1 MKIRY
6 ILVCLLCLALLVTGC
21 SKGGDERGEGMTE
34 HSHTT
39 ASSTKN
45 SSSTTAKTTAA
56 TTAAPKPVVLPKSN
70 NLQFDASREGTY
82 NYCPAAMKLS
92 DGTMY
97 IYYCTNTESYE
108 VVDYIG
114 CRKGARKSDG
124 TIEWGEEKIVL
135 SPGGAGA
142 WDAHHVCDPS
152 VIAGSFAYGGETYGY
167 LMAYLGCTSY
177 DNQEN
182 KIGLAVA
189 KSPEGPFVKV
199 GDEPFIDFTVN
210 SNVQVFQWGV
220 GQPSLV
226 SQDKQGKV
234 WLFYTK
240 GDVDGTR
247 LMVDVWNLS
256 DLDSPVGVTRQKLS
270 ENGLKNLDGG
280 NDFMNNADLIY
291 DAANNRFYASSDCH
305 PNPTD
310 TPNYISA
317 HFRVNYFTPANSTSF
332 GSFTW
337 STLKQVG
344 PVITEFVRNHNTGVL
359 RDAYGHMTDD
369 GYLTVF
375 YTVSNTGNSSLWTY
389 RIYDYYM
396 ELPK

>member
-1 MKIRY
+1 MKIKY
-6 ILVCLLCLALLVTGC
+6 ILASLLCLTLLVSGC
-21 SKGGDERGEGMTE
+21 ARGGEGGADGTTE
-34 HSHTT
+34 HTHT
-39 ASSTKN
+39 AA
-45 SSSTTAKTTAA
+45 STTEKSNGTTAA
-56 TTAAPKPVVLPKSN
+56 TTAAQKPVVLPTSN

-82 NYCPAAMKLS
+82 NYCPAAMKLP

-114 CRKGARKSDG
+114 CRRGARNAEG
-124 TIEWGEEKIVL
+124 VIEWGEEKIVL
-135 SPGGAGA
+135 SPGEAGA

-152 VIAGSFAYGGETYGY
+152 VIAGEFSYGGETYGY

-199 GDEPFIDFTVN
+199 GDEPFINFTMN
-210 SNVQVFQWGV
+210 PSVQVFQWGV

-226 SQDKQGKV
+226 SSDKKGKV

-240 GDVDGTR
+240 GDAEGTR
-247 LMVDVWNLS
+247 LVVDEWNLS
-256 DLDSPVGVTRQKLS
+256 SLDSPRGISRQELS
-270 ENGLKNLDGG
+270 ENGLTNLKGE
-280 NDFMNNADLIY
+280 NDFMNNADFLY
-291 DAANNRFYASSDCH
+291 DSENRRFFAVSDCH
-305 PNPTD
+305 PNPND

-317 HFRVNYFTPANSTSF
+317 HFRVNYFEKPSNFS
-332 GSFTW
+332 SFTW
-337 STLKQVG
+337 KTLKQVG
-344 PVITEFVRNHNTGVL
+344 PVITEFSRNHNTGIL

-369 GYLTVF
+369 RYLTVF
-375 YTVSNTGNSSLWTY
+375 YTVSDTGDSSLWSY
-389 RIYDYYM
+389 RIYDYYV